1 MAGALGAAVE
11 LQPFLAALKPLIEAT
26 AYPGTP
32 FSPEEKKT
40 LQD

>member
-11 LQPFLAALKPLIEAT
+11 LQPFLAALKPLFEAT
-26 AYPGTP
+26 DYHGTP
-32 FSPEEKKT
+32 FTPEEKKT